1 MSPLDHEPGDLT
13 KDLDRILA
21 GLGRLGR
28 TRILELLRPGVPPDR
43 TRETLEQ
50 FSLVPPRDLCEVYA
64 WRDGTDVG
72 AAATVDE
79 LYLFPGYY
87 FLALEHAV
95 TEYRARID
103 NDWHAAWFPMLT
115 DGGGGFF
122 AVVCDSTDREF
133 GQVVGLDGDGFPPA
147 VAFFSVGRMVATIVQ
162 AYDDDMIHCDDNG
175 YLEWED
181 EAFREL
187 ASQMNTGAP
196 YWQQ

>member
-1 MSPLDHEPGDLT
+1 MSPLNHEPGDLT

-28 TRILELLRPGVPPDR
+28 RRILELLRPGVPPDR
-43 TRETLEQ
+43 TRERLEQ
-50 FSLVPPRDLCEVYA
+50 LALVPPRDLCEVYA

-87 FLALEHAV
+87 FLALEDAV
-95 TEYRARID
+95 SDYRARID
-103 NDWHAAWFPMLT
+103 NGWHAAWFAMFA

-122 AVVCDSTDREF
+122 AVICDPADREL

-147 VAFFSVGRMVATIVQ
+147 VAFLSVGRMVTTIAQ
-162 AYDDDMIHCDDNG
+162 AYDSDMIHRDDDG
-175 YLEWED
+175 YLEWDD

-187 ASQMNTGAP
+187 ASQMNPDAP